1 MGARSGEPQAVL
13 FVRPVLI
20 LAAAAVAGAVALW
33 VLMHEP
39 PGGPGRLGR
48 LGRIEERLSTQDR
61 LALERRLGGPAGDGA
76 AEAGR

>member
-20 LAAAAVAGAVALW
+20 LAAAAVAGAAAWW

-39 PGGPGRLGR
+39 PGGPGR

-61 LALERRLGGPAGDGA
+61 LALERRLGRPAGDGA
-76 AEAGR
+76 AEGGR